1 MVTCYDPTTH
11 TCCGDGNA
19 CLNEDDTDKLT
30 GVTKPAQTCR
40 GLVSTEGSLKE
51 GAVTSAYWENKADG
65 WFTGKVTNGVV
76 WNPVLPVLSGGA
88 PSYFLKKGVQSA
100 YCYDTPKDDAKI
112 PCGPTAQTAC
122 DKDSY
127 CSDDQYVTFY
137 LI

>member
-19 CLNEDDTDKLT
+19 CLNEDDKP
-30 GVTKPAQTCR
+30 GTKAETCR
-40 GLVSTEGSLKE
+40 GLVSTEGV
-51 GAVTSAYWENKADG
+51 VTSAYWENKADG

-76 WNPVLPVLSGGA
+76 WNPVEAPLSKGA
-88 PSYFLKKGVQSA
+88 TSYFLKKGVQSA

-127 CSDDQYVTFY
+127 CSDDQYVKVTC
-137 LI
+137 